1 MAEYLPDDVLV
12 LTKQQFVQREKDY
25 WNSAT
30 PIGYIFAF
38 GAIMGFVVG
47 AIIVY
52 QILFADVSEHLNEYA
67 TLRAIGYRNRF
78 VSGIVLQQ
86 AAILAVLGLPARR
99 GHRLL
104 ALRQGRGR
112 HQPAAVHHAGAGR
125 HRVPD
130 DPGHVRD
137 LRPDGG
143 AQSAAT
149 RSGGGVLM
157 TAAPPI
163 KVEGLNHSYGK
174 GELKKQ
180 ILFDVSVEIQ
190 AGEIVIVTGPSG
202 SGKTTLLT
210 LVGALRSAQEGS
222 VEILGKELRKARPA
236 TLEGVRRQ
244 IGFIFQQHNL
254 LGALSSLQNVELGVR
269 ASGKFPRSTH
279 QRRAREMLEAVGLGD
294 RMQHKPEQLS
304 GGQRQRVAI
313 ARALVSEPAIVMAD
327 EPTAS
332 LDKQSGREVV
342 DRMKVLAKEHGTTIL
357 LVTHDNRILDIADRI
372 VHLEDGRLSTFTDA
386 VLANNQHMMK
396 MLAANR
402 QKQPIAEMVDGLN
415 ENQFEDLLRELTEES
430 QRFLEATSLASNVA
444 FRSML
449 EQGLFAFTRKLGGLL
464 NAERSS
470 LFLVEGDFLVLKVAE
485 NLQELGEIRFPVG
498 TGIAG
503 AVAQSGQLHPD
514 RRRLCGPALQPRRGP
529 ADRFPHPLHIE
540 PADQEPR
547 RQGICGG
554 ATAEPPRRAALRRS
568 RRSSGL
574 RPSSSRSGS
583 SSRPSSDWR
592 SRTGDGWG
600 CRPCPTGSPGPQDAR
615 AVFRHSA
622 SLPIMPCWPNWRL
635 GTWPVASG

>member
-1 MAEYLPDDVLV
+1 MS
-12 LTKQQFVQREKDY
+12 Q
-25 WNSAT
+25 
-30 PIGYIFAF
+30 
-38 GAIMGFVVG
+38 
-47 AIIVY
+47 
-52 QILFADVSEHLNEYA
+52 
-67 TLRAIGYRNRF
+67 
-78 VSGIVLQQ
+78 
-86 AAILAVLGLPARR
+86 
-99 GHRLL
+99 
-104 ALRQGRGR
+104 
-112 HQPAAVHHAGAGR
+112 
-125 HRVPD
+125 
-130 DPGHVRD
+130 
-137 LRPDGG
+137 
-143 AQSAAT
+143 
-149 RSGGGVLM
+149 
-157 TAAPPI
+157 APPI
-163 KVEGLNHSYGK
+163 RVHGLNHSYGK

-180 ILFDVSVEIQ
+180 ILFDIAVEIQ

-236 TLEGVRRQ
+236 TLESVRRQ

-269 ASGKFPRSTH
+269 ASGKFPRSE
-279 QRRAREMLEAVGLGD
+279 QRRRASEMLEAVGLAERLD
-294 RMQHKPEQLS
+294 HKPEQLS

-372 VHLEDGRLSTFTDA
+372 VHLEDGHLSTFTDA

-396 MLAANR
+396 MLANNR
-402 QKQPIAEMVDGLN
+402 QKQPLAEMVDGLD
-415 ENQFEDLLRELTEES
+415 ERQFEDLLKEITDES

-498 TGIAG
+498 SGIAG
-503 AVAQSGQLHPD
+503 AVAQ
-514 RRRLCGPALQPRRGP
+514 
-529 ADRFPHPLHIE
+529 
-540 PADQEPR
+540 
-547 RQGICGG
+547 
-554 ATAEPPRRAALRRS
+554 
-568 RRSSGL
+568 
-574 RPSSSRSGS
+574 
-583 SSRPSSDWR
+583 
-592 SRTGDGWG
+592 TGETIRIVDAYA
-600 CRPCPTGSPGPQDAR
+600 DAR
-615 AVFRHSA
+615 FNREVDRQTGFRTRSILCLPVKNREGRVFAVAQLLNRRDGQPFD
-622 SLPIMPCWPNWRL
+622 RL
-635 GTWPVASG
+635 DEERFATFIQSIGVIFETQLGLAETDW